1 VDIPIPGLGDDDWV
15 ACGDM
20 LEEEL
25 NLQPKDLEDN
35 KTE

>member
-1 VDIPIPGLGDDDWV
+1 MLAQPWIFQYLSF

-20 LEEEL
+20 MEEEL

-35 KTE
+35 KAE